1 MKIYFRAYSLLIG
14 IGLFFLIVNICC
26 FCSSALVV
34 FNYILLAASLLV
46 YILVVGFF
54 RIPKRPISKDSN
66 LLVSPADGTIV
77 AIEKE
82 YENEFLKADCLK
94 VSIFMSVFDVHQNR
108 IPTSG
113 QVIYSKYH
121 KGKYLVAWSPKSSLN
136 NERNTIAIERADGV
150 RLLIRQI
157 AGFVA
162 RRIICDVKQGDT
174 VEQGDELGFIMFGSR
189 VDIYLPLSFKP
200 TIALNDK
207 VKGNISIIGYF

>member
-1 MKIYFRAYSLLIG
+1 MKIYFRAYPLLIG
-14 IGLFFLIVNICC
+14 IGLLFLIVNICC
-26 FCSSALVV
+26 FCSSTLVV

-46 YILVVGFF
+46 YILVVRFF

-82 YENEFLKADCLK
+82 YEDEFLKADCLK

-136 NERNTIAIERADGV
+136 NERDSIAIERADGV
-150 RLLIRQI
+150 RVLIRQI

-162 RRIICDVKQGDT
+162 HRIICGVKQGDA

-207 VKGNISIIGYF
+207 VKGNISIIGQF

>member
-150 RLLIRQI
+150 RVLIRQI

-162 RRIICDVKQGDT
+162 RRIICEVKQGDT

>member
-1 MKIYFRAYSLLIG
+1 MKIYFRAYSLLID

-150 RLLIRQI
+150 RVLIRQI

-162 RRIICDVKQGDT
+162 RRIICEVKQGDT
-174 VEQGDELGFIMFGSR
+174 VEQGDVLGFIMFGSR